1 MVMKLLVD
9 NVNINPWAITTNGKI
24 ETGVIIKFSNY
35 DEEDII
41 DQLLQHLSKDKI
53 LEIIDKLEEK

>member
-1 MVMKLLVD
+1 MIMKLLVN
-9 NVNINPWAITTNGKI
+9 NVNINPWALTTNGKI
-24 ETGVIIKFSNY
+24 ETGVIIEFSNY